1 MTSASAITPVLRRI
15 AVPTLLLFS
24 IGLLAAGCGD
34 DSGTTTVDTAASD
47 TAASTGGGAAGS
59 AALEIKM
66 DDYSFI
72 PKDGQ
77 AKAGKTVITAPNVGA
92 VEHEMVL
99 FRTNMNPAKLPTEAD
114 GSVDEEKLDEV
125 AEEGGEIADVE
136 AGGSKSET
144 FDLKPGK
151 YVMFCNLPGHY
162 ALGMYGT
169 LTVEK

>member
-1 MTSASAITPVLRRI
+1 MTSANTPALRRI
-15 AVPTLLLFS
+15 AVPAVLLFS

-34 DSGTTTVDTAASD
+34 DSGTTTVET
-47 TAASTGGGAAGS
+47 TASTGGGQAG

-66 DDYSFI
+66 DDYSFA

-99 FRTNMNPAKLPTEAD
+99 FRTDMNAAKLPTAAD
-114 GSVDEEKLDEV
+114 GSVDEEKMDEV
-125 AEEGGEIADVE
+125 AESAGEIPDVE
-136 AGGSKSET
+136 AGDTKTGT

-169 LTVEK
+169 LTVSK

>member
-1 MTSASAITPVLRRI
+1 MTSAITPVLRRI
-15 AVPTLLLFS
+15 AVPAILLFS
-24 IGLLAAGCGD
+24 FGLLATGCGD
-34 DSGTTTVDTAASD
+34 DSGTTTVEETEATTEAGTA
-47 TAASTGGGAAGS
+47 GG

-66 DDYSFI
+66 DDYLFA
-72 PKDGQ
+72 PKNGQ

-92 VEHEMVL
+92 VEHELVL
-99 FRTNMNPAKLPTEAD
+99 FRTDMNPAKLPTEAD

-136 AGGSKSET
+136 PGDSKSET

-151 YVMFCNLPGHY
+151 YVMFCNLPGLY

-169 LTVEK
+169 LTVSK

>member
-1 MTSASAITPVLRRI
+1 MTSAITPVLRRI
-15 AVPTLLLFS
+15 AVPTLFLFS

-34 DSGTTTVDTAASD
+34 DSGTTTVETTASD

-66 DDYSFI
+66 DDYAFI
-72 PKDGQ
+72 PKNGQ

-114 GSVDEEKLDEV
+114 GSVDEEKMDEV

-136 AGGSKSET
+136 AGKSKSET

-169 LTVEK
+169 LTVK

>member
-1 MTSASAITPVLRRI
+1 MTSANTPVLRRI
-15 AVPTLLLFS
+15 AVPALFLFS

-34 DSGTTTVDTAASD
+34 DSGTTTVETTAN
-47 TAASTGGGAAGS
+47 TGGGTAGG

-66 DDYSFI
+66 DDYSFA

-77 AKAGKTVITAPNVGA
+77 AKAGRTVITAPNVGA
-92 VEHEMVL
+92 VEHELVL
-99 FRTNMNPAKLPTEAD
+99 FRTNMDPAKLPTEAD
-114 GSVDEEKLDEV
+114 GSVDEEKMDEV

-169 LTVEK
+169 LSVSK

>member
-1 MTSASAITPVLRRI
+1 MTSAIAPVLRRI
-15 AVPTLLLFS
+15 AVPVVLLFS
-24 IGLLAAGCGD
+24 VGLLAAGCGD
-34 DSGTTTVDTAASD
+34 DSGTTTVETETTA
-47 TAASTGGGAAGS
+47 GGGTAGG

-66 DDYSFI
+66 DDYFFA

-77 AKAGKTVITAPNVGA
+77 AKVGKTVITAPNVGA

-136 AGGSKSET
+136 AGDTKSET

-169 LTVEK
+169 LTVSK